1 MKKRVYEI
9 SKWRQVRMTGS
20 IEIINEEN
28 KIVADIEINPR
39 YFRTFDQPTA
49 EAHAELICAAPDM
62 FEALINLENDNGAI
76 PAHAWN
82 MAQAAIKKA
91 NPDYIIKK

>member
-1 MKKRVYEI
+1 
-9 SKWRQVRMTGS
+9 MTGS

-49 EAHAELICAAPDM
+49 EAHAALICAAPDM
-62 FEALINLENDNGAI
+62 FEALVNLENDNLAI
-76 PAHAWN
+76 PTHAWD
-82 MAQAAIKKA
+82 MIKEAIKKA
-91 NPDYIIKK
+91 KPDYKIKK